1 MSLMD
6 VNCKICGND
15 FKMDIGDHTMEEV
28 TAMLKKRDSFHCN
41 AGNHMEIGSP
51 INHWTFGKIHD
62 GSAPTEEE
70 WYDKMTA
77 QYGKLIGTDEL
88 REKFEV
94 TGFAFGSCMAKVKA
108 TGKEIC
114 LDFIHS
120 PKGVRYYYGYFEYKE
135 D

>member
-15 FKMDIGDHTMEEV
+15 FKMDIGEHTMEEV
-28 TAMLKKRDSFHCN
+28 IAMLKKRDSFHCN

-94 TGFAFGSCMAKVKA
+94 TGFAFGSCMARVKA
-108 TGKEIC
+108 TGQEIC

>member
-15 FKMDIGDHTMEEV
+15 FKMDIGEHTMEEV
-28 TAMLKKRDSFHCN
+28 IAMLKKRDSFHCN

-108 TGKEIC
+108 TGQEIC